1 VHRDSFVPLSS
12 QSTSFFSIRQIDN
25 DESLIDQS
33 LKNNLSYYYEKEHK
47 SMGARTL
54 KIPEEII
61 NALRVPPDDVEAE
74 LYKELALA
82 LYQRGMLS
90 SGKASALSGLTR
102 QQFEDLLGQRKIK
115 RHYGEAELEEDLKY
129 AGCSQ

>member
-1 VHRDSFVPLSS
+1 MV
-12 QSTSFFSIRQIDN
+12 
-25 DESLIDQS
+25 
-33 LKNNLSYYYEKEHK
+33 
-47 SMGARTL
+47 ARTL
-54 KIPEEII
+54 KIPEDVV

-90 SGKASALSGLTR
+90 SGKASALGGLTR
-102 QQFEDLLGQRKIK
+102 QQFEDLLGRRKIK

-129 AGCSQ
+129 AGCGQ

>member
-1 VHRDSFVPLSS
+1 
-12 QSTSFFSIRQIDN
+12 
-25 DESLIDQS
+25 
-33 LKNNLSYYYEKEHK
+33 
-47 SMGARTL
+47 MGARTL
-54 KIPEEII
+54 KIPEEVI

-90 SGKASALSGLTR
+90 SSKAATLSGLTR
-102 QQFEDLLGQRKIK
+102 QQFEELLGRRKIM

-129 AGCSQ
+129 AGCRQ

>member
-1 VHRDSFVPLSS
+1 
-12 QSTSFFSIRQIDN
+12 
-25 DESLIDQS
+25 
-33 LKNNLSYYYEKEHK
+33 
-47 SMGARTL
+47 MGARTL

-61 NALRVPPDDVEAE
+61 NALRVPPDNVEAE

-90 SGKASALSGLTR
+90 SGKATALSGLTR

-115 RHYGEAELEEDLKY
+115 RHYGESELEEDLKY

>member
-1 VHRDSFVPLSS
+1 
-12 QSTSFFSIRQIDN
+12 
-25 DESLIDQS
+25 
-33 LKNNLSYYYEKEHK
+33 
-47 SMGARTL
+47 MGARTL
-54 KIPEEII
+54 KIPEEVI

-90 SGKASALSGLTR
+90 SGKASSLSGLTR

-115 RHYGEAELEEDLKY
+115 RHYGVQELEEDLKY

>member
-1 VHRDSFVPLSS
+1 
-12 QSTSFFSIRQIDN
+12 
-25 DESLIDQS
+25 
-33 LKNNLSYYYEKEHK
+33 
-47 SMGARTL
+47 MGARTL
-54 KIPEEII
+54 KIPEEVI

-90 SGKASALSGLTR
+90 SSKAAALSGLTR
-102 QQFEDLLGQRKIK
+102 QQFEELLGRRKIM

-129 AGCSQ
+129 AGCRQ

>member
-1 VHRDSFVPLSS
+1 MS
-12 QSTSFFSIRQIDN
+12 
-25 DESLIDQS
+25 
-33 LKNNLSYYYEKEHK
+33 
-47 SMGARTL
+47 ARTL

-61 NALRVPPDDVEAE
+61 NALRIPPDDVEAE

-82 LYQRGMLS
+82 LYQRGILS
-90 SGKASALSGLTR
+90 SGKASALCGLTR
-102 QQFEDLLGQRKIK
+102 WQFEELLGLRQVK

>member
-1 VHRDSFVPLSS
+1 
-12 QSTSFFSIRQIDN
+12 
-25 DESLIDQS
+25 
-33 LKNNLSYYYEKEHK
+33 
-47 SMGARTL
+47 MGARTL

-90 SGKASALSGLTR
+90 SGKATALSGLTR

-115 RHYGEAELEEDLKY
+115 RHYGESELEEDLKY